1 MRDAR
6 LSAIRRLVLQG
17 MMAVLAATIP
27 NWAAAQQAAAAS
39 PAAVIEREHAALN
52 RHDVDDALA
61 VYADT
66 LRFGQLVDST
76 VSGPS
81 SKTALRQFL
90 VPFYAKHPHSRV
102 VVAHEIIVGSFVAD
116 DARLTGTSDGA
127 PFQMLDLS
135 EIRRGHVV
143 EEVESTNL
151 APVSSADAH
160 AALAVVR
167 RADDAFARGDDSTA
181 ATQFAD
187 PVLFHTWG
195 DTVVRR
201 ISHADMRAGFA
212 KVLATNPKM
221 RYTVVD
227 RMVVG
232 PFVVDHERLVGMA
245 DGHPRDALNVMEVR
259 DGRIVAEWETVLD
272 TGI

>member
-1 MRDAR
+1 MRDPR
-6 LSAIRRLVLQG
+6 VSAIRRLVLQG
-17 MMAVLAATIP
+17 TMAMLAATSP
-27 NWAAAQQAAAAS
+27 DRAAAQQAAAAS
-39 PAAVIEREHAALN
+39 PAAVMEQEHAALN
-52 RHDVDDALA
+52 RHDVDAVLA
-61 VYADT
+61 VYSDT

-116 DARLTGTSDGA
+116 DARLTGTSDGK

-143 EEVESTNL
+143 EEVESGNL
-151 APVSSADAH
+151 AALPTATAH
-160 AALAVVR
+160 DALAVVR
-167 RADDAFARGDDSTA
+167 RADDAFARGGDSTA
-181 ATQFAD
+181 ATLFSD
-187 PVLFHTWG
+187 PSMFHTWG
-195 DTVVRR
+195 DTVVQR
-201 ISHADMRAGFA
+201 ISRAQLRAGFA
-212 KVLATNPKM
+212 KVLAANPKM
-221 RYTVVD
+221 RYTIID

-232 PFVVDHERLVGMA
+232 PFVVDHERLIGMA
-245 DGHPRDALNVMEVR
+245 DGRPRDALDVLEVR
-259 DGRIVAEWETVLD
+259 DGRIVAEWETALD

>member
-1 MRDAR
+1 MGGRTAGGWGQ
-6 LSAIRRLVLQG
+6 SRRRHDF
-17 MMAVLAATIP
+17 
-27 NWAAAQQAAAAS
+27 NQAAA
-39 PAAVIEREHAALN
+39 PQRKHAALN
-52 RHDVDDALA
+52 RHDVDAALA
-61 VYADT
+61 VYSDT

-90 VPFYAKHPHSRV
+90 IPFYAKHPHSRV
-102 VVAHEIIVGSFVAD
+102 VVAHEIIVGPYVAD

-143 EEVESTNL
+143 EEVESNKL

-160 AALAVVR
+160 AALTVVR

-212 KVLATNPKM
+212 KVLATNPTM
-221 RYTVVD
+221 RFTIVD

-259 DGRIVAEWETVLD
+259 DGRIVAEWETALG
-272 TGI
+272 TGL